1 MRIIAGELRGRRIAA
16 LPGVATRPMLD
27 RVREALFSTL
37 MPWVPDA
44 VVLDLFA
51 GSGSLGFEAL
61 SRGARRV
68 RFVEQGAL
76 VVAQLRRNAS
86 GLGVAGRVEI
96 VTGNALTP
104 AMWLSDVDVAFVDPP
119 YKLLEESRPRVLR
132 AVQRLVAEHLGP
144 EGITMLHTPH
154 GALSAD
160 ELMPAAA
167 RVRRYGTND
176 LWYLQRGPG
185 D

>member
-1 MRIIAGELRGRRIAA
+1 MRIIAGDLRGRRIAA
-16 LPGVATRPMLD
+16 PPGAATRPMLD

-37 MPWVPDA
+37 MPWLSGA

-68 RFVEQGAL
+68 RFVEQGAR

-86 GLGVAGRVEI
+86 ALGVTGRVEI
-96 VTGNALTP
+96 VTGNALAP
-104 AMWLSDVDVAFVDPP
+104 AMWLPGVDVAFVDPP
-119 YKLLEESRPRVLR
+119 YKLVQESRPRVLR
-132 AVQRLVAEHLGP
+132 VVARLVAEHLAP
-144 EGITMLHTPH
+144 DGIAILHTPH
-154 GALSAD
+154 GALSVE
-160 ELMPAAA
+160 ELAPAAA

-176 LWYLQRGPG
+176 LWYLQRGAG